1 MDNNVNQT
9 PQTAA
14 TEAGRWVPVDR
25 NSLGFDVPPIPN
37 GQPVQGPDGALYCV
51 GNSQSQLQS
60 IPSNSMNAVP
70 TPSSIIQMP
79 PIVQPIAL
87 VPYTSQNQPLLQ
99 YDPYSRPVDPP
110 PQSNA
115 PVYIRK
121 PYRGLSVALIIVA
134 ILAAV
139 LMIVLS
145 VFSGKV
151 VGVRTAEHQYLGYEF
166 LTGAIDILKFDLFN
180 AAGTAGEYY
189 TGVIGNVNGDIL
201 ATIFAYA
208 LPFLAWI
215 MVIGFVCLAIKYLVC
230 LLRKRSPRCVSVAA
244 IIEFLLFIVFAAG
257 ALLISRGEN
266 GGVINAEGFF
276 YIDTKNPATIM
287 LGLGWLIPWILSFV
301 LIIMPMPLFAKKN
314 AYTVD
319 KSKVE
324 DVHVIN
330 N

>member
-166 LTGAIDILKFDLFN
+166 LTGAIDILKFDLFS

-266 GGVINAEGFF
+266 GGVVNAEGFF
-276 YIDTKNPATIM
+276 YIDSSNPATIM

-301 LIIMPMPLFAKKN
+301 LIIMPLFAKKN